1 MSEVIQEVP
10 QNRTGSSFHSKAIS
24 KHTSGTLQSAEQAK
38 LDQEFRTTATD
49 LRDTKLQTSLR
60 EVKDSGLDYT
70 MINLTTIDKI
80 DEELMY
86 RPILN
91 VSVIGRLDNL
101 KVSIQ
106 I

>member
-1 MSEVIQEVP
+1 MD
-10 QNRTGSSFHSKAIS
+10 RA
-24 KHTSGTLQSAEQAK
+24 
-38 LDQEFRTTATD
+38 FRDTVTAD
-49 LRDTKLQTSLR
+49 LREDKLATTIN

-86 RPILN
+86 KPILN

-101 KVSIQ
+101 KVSLTF
-106 I
+106 

>member
-1 MSEVIQEVP
+1 ME
-10 QNRTGSSFHSKAIS
+10 K
-24 KHTSGTLQSAEQAK
+24 
-38 LDQEFRTTATD
+38 EFRDTATD
-49 LRDTKLQTSLR
+49 MRDTKLGTS
-60 EVKDSGLDYT
+60 VVDIKDSGMDYT

-101 KVSIQ
+101 KVSICLNTLS
-106 I
+106 IP